1 MVKWVRWR
9 GAGHFWGSRAT
20 AERRSGSF
28 IRLTSHNA
36 LTCRAGK
43 GGTYIGPPYL
53 GLLATNV
60 FNTSRMF
67 PLNPRAYSA
76 DKCRRAVA
84 AAPARPPVCLPA
96 ALPPQPCK
104 ADILLR
110 HLTVPLL
117 LLQCLL
123 YCLLYCLQSA
133 VR

>member
-1 MVKWVRWR
+1 
-9 GAGHFWGSRAT
+9 
-20 AERRSGSF
+20 
-28 IRLTSHNA
+28 
-36 LTCRAGK
+36 
-43 GGTYIGPPYL
+43 
-53 GLLATNV
+53 
-60 FNTSRMF
+60 MF